1 MELIKS
7 KKKEI
12 NANEID
18 KKGSLCVAVC
28 NENVKIVECLL
39 KVGCNPSI
47 NNSRI
52 YALLQSPLYL
62 AIEKGNLKIL
72 KLLLEHD
79 ANVNLRY
86 ILETPLHYAI
96 WRQGDVQIIKE
107 LLDHGADSNGKN
119 DNKVTP
125 MLRALQHN
133 RIDIAKILL
142 EYDADVNISCFSEGH
157 TALHQMA
164 LRGDLEAVE
173 FLLQNGAHVDKV
185 GNENVT
191 PLFGCLKMP
200 KDLIY
205 IAETLLKHGADIN
218 YPCGESE
225 QTVLHHAVYRGK
237 LKIVEFLLKHE
248 ADVNALDC
256 DEMTPLYWATF
267 YNKVKIVRS
276 LLINCANP
284 NI

>member
-1 MELIKS
+1 MAVKAKSPEDVIHEACRNNKTDKVIKLVKS

-107 LLDHGADSNGKN
+107 LLDQGADSNGKN
-119 DNKVTP
+119 DNKVP
-125 MLRALQHN
+125 
-133 RIDIAKILL
+133 
-142 EYDADVNISCFSEGH
+142 
-157 TALHQMA
+157 
-164 LRGDLEAVE
+164 
-173 FLLQNGAHVDKV
+173 
-185 GNENVT
+185 
-191 PLFGCLKMP
+191 
-200 KDLIY
+200 
-205 IAETLLKHGADIN
+205 
-218 YPCGESE
+218 PC
-225 QTVLHHAVYRGK
+225 
-237 LKIVEFLLKHE
+237 
-248 ADVNALDC
+248 
-256 DEMTPLYWATF
+256 
-267 YNKVKIVRS
+267 
-276 LLINCANP
+276 
-284 NI
+284 